1 MDRKVSENPEP
12 HCSGA
17 VPPTPRGSQETM
29 SNRRLISSLKTPSL
43 PRNSTPEPPGPPG
56 LVMSVPIL
64 ASGSVAGRRANDR
77 LTVAPVGSAG
87 STGTSRELHSR
98 RSPQGSHRSGA
109 GVESVGWDGKEFL
122 DLGDDGI
129 GSVELDV
136 VAGVFDR
143 DELGGR

>member
-1 MDRKVSENPEP
+1 
-12 HCSGA
+12 
-17 VPPTPRGSQETM
+17 M

-87 STGTSRELHSR
+87 STGTSRELHSQAVTAGLPPKRCR
-98 RSPQGSHRSGA
+98 RRRGRLG
-109 GVESVGWDGKEFL
+109 GKELL